1 MGYNI
6 SEFFERGITMKARVI
21 TADRK
26 IKHLGLK
33 ITVAIIVL
41 LFLSC
46 GTVAATQT
54 IVKTTVFCEGETKT
68 VITLSGDPES
78 IVAHTPFKIKQDDKL
93 ITDYFTPEEGG
104 FLIVAKPHEILLYDE
119 DKLIKVLTVTG
130 TAGDAVEQAGVKL
143 KEGDELSIGEHIVL
157 TADMQLKIE
166 RAFTVSLRVDGE
178 TKKVKTAG
186 GTTEEVLK
194 KLGVILGSDDIVSPQ
209 RDEEVTKGDKIT
221 VKRVT
226 YKTYKKT
233 EVVPYETKIEY
244 DESKYYEEVK
254 VKQKGKDGKVVNHY
268 KETYIDGEKTKTEI
282 VETEVKKQAKP
293 KIILRGSKG
302 SLYGGKVYDKVISEL
317 VPPYR
322 IDLDE
327 NNRPINYKKK
337 ITGKAT
343 AYCTG
348 TITSTGRRAQPGVVA
363 VDPREI
369 PYGTKLYI
377 VSSDNK
383 YVYGY
388 AIAGDTG
395 GFIYNSTT
403 VVDLYIRGY
412 DACKQFGRRNVDI
425 YILE

>member
-1 MGYNI
+1 
-6 SEFFERGITMKARVI
+6 MKARII
-21 TADRK
+21 TADRGTKHLK
-26 IKHLGLK
+26 IKV
-33 ITVAIIVL
+33 IIAVIVL
-41 LFLSC
+41 MILSC

-54 IVKTTVFCEGETKT
+54 VVKTTVMCDGETKT
-68 VITLSGDPES
+68 VISLTGDPES
-78 IVAHTPFKIKQDDKL
+78 IIGHTPFKYTECDKL
-93 ITDYFTPEEGG
+93 ITDYFDPEEGG
-104 FLIVAKPHEILLYDE
+104 FLIIAKPHQVLIYDE
-119 DKLIKVLTVTG
+119 DKFLKGITVTG
-130 TAGDAVEQAGVKL
+130 TAGDAIEKAGIKL
-143 KEGDELSIGEHIVL
+143 KEGDELSIADHIVISG
-157 TADMQLKIE
+157 DVQLKIE
-166 RAFTVSLRVDGE
+166 RAFTVTLRVDGE

-194 KLGVILGSDDIVSPQ
+194 KLGVILGDDDIVKPERGS
-209 RDEEVTKGDKIT
+209 EVVKGDKIT

-233 EVVPYETKIEY
+233 EVIHFETKIEY
-244 DESKYYEEVK
+244 DETKYYEEVK
-254 VKQKGKDGKVVNHY
+254 VKQKGKDGKAVNY
-268 KETYIDGEKTKTEI
+268 YTETYIDGEKTKTEI
-282 VETEVKKQAKP
+282 TRSDVKKKAVD

-377 VSSDNK
+377 VSTDNR

-395 GFIYNSTT
+395 GFIYNSDT

-425 YILE
+425 YVLE

>member
-1 MGYNI
+1 
-6 SEFFERGITMKARVI
+6 MKARIIPARETVNHFRLKVALAVALLI
-21 TADRK
+21 LLLAGTAVATE
-26 IKHLGLK
+26 
-33 ITVAIIVL
+33 TV
-41 LFLSC
+41 
-46 GTVAATQT
+46 
-54 IVKTTVFCEGETKT
+54 VKTQVMCDGKTKT
-68 VITLSGDPES
+68 VVTLSSDPETIIS
-78 IVAHTPFKIKQDDKL
+78 HSGFTLEDTDKL
-93 ITDYFTPEEGG
+93 ITDYFSPERGG
-104 FLIVAKPHEILLYDE
+104 FLIIAKPHQILLYDE
-119 DKLIKVLTVTG
+119 DKLIKIFTVTG
-130 TAGDAVEQAGVKL
+130 TAGDAVEMAGVEL
-143 KEGDELSIGEHIVL
+143 NEGDELSIGRNIVI
-157 TADMQLKIE
+157 ACDMQLRIE
-166 RAFTVSLRVDGE
+166 RAFKIKITADGKTGTFNTV
-178 TKKVKTAG
+178 G
-186 GTTEEVLK
+186 GTTQEVLK
-194 KLGVILGSDDIVSPQ
+194 KAGFTLGEDDIVTPKANQ
-209 RDEEVTKGDKIT
+209 KIT
-221 VKRVT
+221 KSTKITIQRVT

-233 EVVPYETKIEY
+233 ETVPFETKIEY
-244 DESKYYEEVK
+244 DENKYYEEVK
-254 VKQKGKDGKVVNHY
+254 VKQKGKDGKAVNY
-268 KETYIDGEKTKTEI
+268 YRETYIDGKKTKTEI
-282 VETEVKKQAKP
+282 TETKVKKEAVT

-302 SLYGGKVYDKVISEL
+302 SLYGEKVYDKVISEL

-377 VSSDNK
+377 VSSDNR

-395 GFIYNSTT
+395 GFIYNSNT

-425 YILE
+425 YVLE

>member
-1 MGYNI
+1 
-6 SEFFERGITMKARVI
+6 MKARVI

-26 IKHLGLK
+26 IKHLKLK
-33 ITVAIIVL
+33 VIIAIVVL
-41 LFLSC
+41 LIISC
-46 GTVAATQT
+46 GTVLATET
-54 IVKTTVFCEGETKT
+54 IVKTTVMCEGETQT
-68 VITLSGDPES
+68 VITLSGEPET
-78 IVAHTPFKIKQDDKL
+78 IIAHTPFKIEENDKL
-93 ITDYFTPEEGG
+93 ITDYFTPQEGG
-104 FLIVAKPHEILLYDE
+104 FLIIAKPHQVLLYDE
-119 DKLIKVLTVTG
+119 DKLVKVLTVTG
-130 TAGDAVEQAGVKL
+130 TAGDAIEQAGVKIR
-143 KEGDELSIGEHIVL
+143 EGDELSISEHIVL
-157 TADMQLKIE
+157 SADMQLKIE
-166 RAFTVSLRVDGE
+166 RAFSVILKADGE

-194 KLGVILGSDDIVSPQ
+194 KLGILLGDDDIVSPE
-209 RDEEVTKGDKIT
+209 RGEEIKKGDRIT
-221 VKRVT
+221 VRRVT
-226 YKTYKKT
+226 YKNYEKT
-233 EVVPYETKIEY
+233 EKVPFETKIEY
-244 DESKYYEEVK
+244 DENKYYEEVK

-268 KETYIDGEKTKTEI
+268 KTTYVDGKKVKTEI
-282 VETEVKKQAKP
+282 IQTDVKKAMKP

-377 VSSDNK
+377 VSSDNR

-395 GFIYNSTT
+395 GFIHNSTT

-425 YILE
+425 YVLP

>member
-1 MGYNI
+1 
-6 SEFFERGITMKARVI
+6 MKARVI
-21 TADRK
+21 RADEG
-26 IKHLGLK
+26 IKHFRAK
-33 ITVAIIVL
+33 VIIAVIVL
-41 LFLSC
+41 LLLSC
-46 GTVAATQT
+46 GTVAATET
-54 IVKTTVFCEGETKT
+54 VVKTTVMCDGKTKT
-68 VITLSGDPES
+68 VVTLSGEPES
-78 IVAHTPFKIKQDDKL
+78 IIAHTSFKVEEGDKL
-93 ITDYFTPEEGG
+93 ITDYFTPENGG
-104 FLIVAKPHEILLYDE
+104 FLIIAKPHQVLLYDE
-119 DKLIKVLTVTG
+119 DKLIKILTVTG
-130 TAGDAVEQAGVKL
+130 TAGDAIEAAGVKL

-157 TADMQLKIE
+157 ASDMQLKIE
-166 RAFTVSLRVDGE
+166 RAFSITLKVDGK
-178 TKKVKTAG
+178 TKKLKTVG

-194 KLGVILGSDDIVSPQ
+194 KLGVVLGSDDIVTPQ
-209 RDEEVTKGDKIT
+209 RTEEIKKGAKIT

-233 EVVPYETKIEY
+233 ETIPFETKIEY
-244 DESKYYEEVK
+244 DKDKYYEEVE
-254 VKQKGKDGKVVNHY
+254 VTQKGKDGKAVNY
-268 KETYIDGEKTKTEI
+268 YTETYVDGKKTKTEI
-282 VETEVKKQAKP
+282 TGTDVKKKARD

-377 VSSDNK
+377 VSSDNR

-395 GFIYNSTT
+395 GFIHNSST

-425 YILE
+425 YVLE

>member
-1 MGYNI
+1 
-6 SEFFERGITMKARVI
+6 MKARVI
-21 TADRK
+21 RADEG
-26 IKHLGLK
+26 IKHFRAK
-33 ITVAIIVL
+33 VIIAVIVL
-41 LFLSC
+41 LLLSC
-46 GTVAATQT
+46 GTVVATET
-54 IVKTTVFCEGETKT
+54 VVKTTVLCDGETKT
-68 VITLSGDPES
+68 VVTLSGEPES
-78 IVAHTPFKIKQDDKL
+78 IIAHTPFKIEEGDKL
-93 ITDYFTPEEGG
+93 ITDYFTPEQGG
-104 FLIVAKPHEILLYDE
+104 FLIIAKPHQVLLYDE
-119 DKLIKVLTVTG
+119 DKLIKILTVTG
-130 TAGDAVEQAGVKL
+130 TAGDAVKAAGVKL

-157 TADMQLKIE
+157 SSDMKLKIE
-166 RAFTVSLRVDGE
+166 RAFKVKVRVDGE
-178 TKKVKTAG
+178 TKKINTVG
-186 GTTEEVLK
+186 GTVAEVLK
-194 KLGVILGSDDIVSPQ
+194 KAGIILGENDIVSPEKN
-209 RDEEVTKGDKIT
+209 EEITKSCKIK
-221 VKRVT
+221 VQRVT

-233 EVVPYETKIEY
+233 ETVPFETKIEY
-244 DESKYYEEVK
+244 DEDKYYEEVS

-268 KETYIDGEKTKTEI
+268 RETYVDGKKTKTEI
-282 VETEVKKQAKP
+282 TQTDVKKKAKD

-369 PYGTKLYI
+369 PYGTRLYI
-377 VSSDNK
+377 VSSDNR

-395 GFIYNSTT
+395 GFIHNSST

-425 YILE
+425 YVLE

>member
-1 MGYNI
+1 
-6 SEFFERGITMKARVI
+6 MKARVI
-21 TADRK
+21 RADEG
-26 IKHLGLK
+26 IKHFRAK
-33 ITVAIIVL
+33 VIIAVIVL
-41 LFLSC
+41 LLLSC
-46 GTVAATQT
+46 GTVVATET
-54 IVKTTVFCEGETKT
+54 VVKTTVLCDGETKT
-68 VITLSGDPES
+68 VITLSGEPES
-78 IVAHTPFKIKQDDKL
+78 IVAHTPFKIGEADKL
-93 ITDYFTPEEGG
+93 ITDYFTPEQGG
-104 FLIVAKPHEILLYDE
+104 FLIIAKPHQVLLYDE
-119 DKLIKVLTVTG
+119 DKLIKILTVTG
-130 TAGDAVEQAGVKL
+130 TAGDAVEAAGVKL

-157 TADMQLKIE
+157 PSDMKLKIE
-166 RAFTVSLRVDGE
+166 RAFRVKVRVDGE
-178 TKKVKTAG
+178 TKKINTVG
-186 GTTEEVLK
+186 GTVAEVLK
-194 KLGVILGSDDIVSPQ
+194 KAGIILGENDIVTPE
-209 RDEEVTKGDKIT
+209 RDEEITESCKIK
-221 VKRVT
+221 VQRVT

-233 EVVPYETKIEY
+233 ETVPFETRIEY
-244 DESKYYEEVK
+244 DEDKYYEQVS

-268 KETYIDGEKTKTEI
+268 KETYVDGKKTKTEI
-282 VETEVKKQAKP
+282 TETKVKKQAKD

-327 NNRPINYKKK
+327 NNRPINYTKK

-369 PYGTKLYI
+369 PYGTRLYI
-377 VSSDNK
+377 VSSDNR

-395 GFIYNSTT
+395 GFIHNSST

-425 YILE
+425 YVLE

>member
-1 MGYNI
+1 
-6 SEFFERGITMKARVI
+6 MKARVI
-21 TADRK
+21 RADEG
-26 IKHLGLK
+26 IKHFRAK
-33 ITVAIIVL
+33 VIIAVIVL
-41 LFLSC
+41 LLLSC
-46 GTVAATQT
+46 GTVVATET
-54 IVKTTVFCEGETKT
+54 VVKTTVLCDGETKT
-68 VITLSGDPES
+68 VITLSGEPES
-78 IVAHTPFKIKQDDKL
+78 IVAHTPFKIGEADKL
-93 ITDYFTPEEGG
+93 ITDYFTPEQGG
-104 FLIVAKPHEILLYDE
+104 FLIIAKPHQVLLYDE
-119 DKLIKVLTVTG
+119 DKLIKILTVTG
-130 TAGDAVEQAGVKL
+130 TAGDAVEAAGVKL

-157 TADMQLKIE
+157 PSDMKLKIE
-166 RAFTVSLRVDGE
+166 RAFKVKVRVDGE
-178 TKKVKTAG
+178 TKKINTVG
-186 GTTEEVLK
+186 GTVAEVLK
-194 KLGVILGSDDIVSPQ
+194 KAGIILGENDIVTPE
-209 RDEEVTKGDKIT
+209 RDEVITESCKIK
-221 VKRVT
+221 VQRVT
-226 YKTYKKT
+226 YKTYEKT
-233 EVVPYETKIEY
+233 ETVPFETRIEY
-244 DESKYYEEVK
+244 DEDKYYEQVS

-268 KETYIDGEKTKTEI
+268 KETYVDGKKTKTEI
-282 VETEVKKQAKP
+282 TETKVKKKAKD

-327 NNRPINYKKK
+327 NNRPINYTKK

-369 PYGTKLYI
+369 PYGTRLYI
-377 VSSDNK
+377 VSSDNR

-395 GFIYNSTT
+395 GFIHNSST

-425 YILE
+425 YVLE

>member
-1 MGYNI
+1 
-6 SEFFERGITMKARVI
+6 MKARVI
-21 TADRK
+21 TADEG
-26 IKHLGLK
+26 IKHFRLK
-33 ITVAIIVL
+33 VIIAVIVL
-41 LFLSC
+41 ILLSC
-46 GTVAATQT
+46 GTVAATET
-54 IVKTTVFCEGETKT
+54 VVKTTVMCEGEAKT
-68 VITLSGDPES
+68 VITLSGEPET
-78 IVAHTPFKIKQDDKL
+78 IIAHTPYKIEEGDRL
-93 ITDYFTPEEGG
+93 ITDYFSAENGG
-104 FLIVAKPHEILLYDE
+104 FLIIAKPHQVLLYDE
-119 DKLIKVLTVTG
+119 DELIKILTVTG
-130 TAGDAVEQAGVKL
+130 TAGDAVAQAGVEL
-143 KEGDELSIGEHIVL
+143 KDGDELSIGEHIVL
-157 TADMQLKIE
+157 SSDMKLKIE
-166 RAFTVSLRVDGE
+166 RAFTVKVTVDGE
-178 TKKVKTAG
+178 TKKINTVG
-186 GTTEEVLK
+186 GTTEKVLK
-194 KLGVILGSDDIVSPQ
+194 KAGIILGEDDIVSPAK
-209 RDEEVTKGDKIT
+209 DEEITKSRKIK
-221 VKRVT
+221 VQRVT

-233 EVVPYETKIEY
+233 EVIPFETKIEY
-244 DESKYYEEVK
+244 DEDKYYEEVS
-254 VKQKGKDGKVVNHY
+254 VKQKGKDGKAVNYY
-268 KETYIDGEKTKTEI
+268 KETYIDGKKTKTEI
-282 VETEVKKQAKP
+282 TETKIKKEARD

-302 SLYGGKVYDKVISEL
+302 SLYGGKVYDKVISEV

-377 VSSDNK
+377 VSSDNR

-395 GFIYNSTT
+395 GFIHNSST

-425 YILE
+425 YVLE

>member
-1 MGYNI
+1 
-6 SEFFERGITMKARVI
+6 MKARVI

-26 IKHLGLK
+26 FKHLKLK
-33 ITVAIIVL
+33 VIIAVVVL
-41 LFLSC
+41 LILSC
-46 GTVAATQT
+46 GTVAATET
-54 IVKTTVFCEGETKT
+54 VVKTTVMCEGETKT
-68 VITLSGDPES
+68 VITLSDEPET
-78 IVAHTPFKIKQDDKL
+78 IVAHTPFKINEGDKL

-104 FLIVAKPHEILLYDE
+104 FLIIAKPHEILLYDE

-130 TAGDAVEQAGVKL
+130 TAGDAIEQAGVKL
-143 KEGDELSIGEHIVL
+143 KEGDELSIAEDIVL
-157 TADMQLKIE
+157 AADMQLKIE
-166 RAFTVSLRVDGE
+166 RAFKITLRVDGE

-186 GTTEEVLK
+186 GTTQEVLK
-194 KLGVILGSDDIVSPQ
+194 KLGILLGSDDIVSPQ
-209 RDEEVTKGDKIT
+209 RDEEIKKGDKIT

-226 YKTYKKT
+226 YKTYEKT
-233 EVVPYETKIEY
+233 ETVPYETKIEY
-244 DESKYYEEVK
+244 DEKKFYEEVR

-268 KETYIDGEKTKTEI
+268 KVTYIDGKKAKTEI
-282 VETEVKKQAKP
+282 VDTDVKKEMKP

-377 VSSDNK
+377 VSSDNR

-395 GFIYNSTT
+395 GFIHNSTT

-425 YILE
+425 YVLP